1 MKDKENN
8 PHRLGSLQL
17 YASAIPSHA
26 SLKCRNTVMYKFN
39 LFVNIKS
46 LITPG
51 FERDTSNWG
60 IPKEETRNWAL
71 RGMRLPTGKFTFYIY
86 FLLSFQNVM

>member
-17 YASAIPSHA
+17 YASAIPSNA
-26 SLKCRNTVMYKFN
+26 GLKCRNTVMYKFN

-60 IPKEETRNWAL
+60 IPKEETRN
-71 RGMRLPTGKFTFYIY
+71 
-86 FLLSFQNVM
+86 